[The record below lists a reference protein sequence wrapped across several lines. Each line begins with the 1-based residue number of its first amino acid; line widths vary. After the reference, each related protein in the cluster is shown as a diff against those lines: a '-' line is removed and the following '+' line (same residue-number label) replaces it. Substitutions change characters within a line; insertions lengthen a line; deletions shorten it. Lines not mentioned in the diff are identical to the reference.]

1 MEEIFYECA
10 IYKIN
15 QRKTSDKKEILTKIS
30 MKEYP
35 CKILPKE
42 ITMDEM
48 IQILVNMQQ
57 VCFKEED
64 NEGNKSRLKELFLG
78 ENDQT
83 IAIALCLGYKYKND
97 KLLDYVDAASATLQK
112 HNHGFLQYQQ
122 PTINEVCRHKVEKLD
137 SLGSPTNNI
146 MNILELYIR
155 GTLMHSNKHFDGMYL
170 YVEKNP
176 EHGSGEFLLKY
187 YGNKYGFQEMKEK
200 EDNEYY
206 YMKKPLQAI
215 PKVPKTKKKRVRSPS
230 KSPNKGG
237 TRKVYKF

>member
-1 MEEIFYECA
+1 MNVLFIKSIKER
-10 IYKIN
+10 
-15 QRKTSDKKEILTKIS
+15 QVTKKEILTKFP
-30 MKEYP
+30 MKDYP
-35 CKILPKE
+35 SKILPKE

-57 VCFKEED
+57 VCFKEQD
-64 NEGNKSRLKELFLG
+64 NEGNKTRLKELLG

-83 IAIALCLGYKYKND
+83 IAIALCLGYKSRND
-97 KLLDYVDAASATLQK
+97 KLLDFVDAASATLQK
-112 HNHGFLQYQQ
+112 HNHGFLPYQQ

-215 PKVPKTKKKRVRSPS
+215 PKIPKTKKKE
-230 KSPNKGG
+230 
-237 TRKVYKF
+237 